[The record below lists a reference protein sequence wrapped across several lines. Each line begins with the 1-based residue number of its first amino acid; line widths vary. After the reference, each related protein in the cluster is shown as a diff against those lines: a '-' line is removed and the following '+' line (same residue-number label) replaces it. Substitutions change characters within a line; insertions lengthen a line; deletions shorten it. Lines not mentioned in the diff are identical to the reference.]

1 MKKVITEQELIAI
14 ANSRLVEM
22 SGYEDGM
29 KIHSA
34 RMEKNI
40 LVIESELFLSADG
53 GATSKTVEVLPL
65 YEALS
70 KELGSQYEVF

>member
-1 MKKVITEQELIAI
+1 MKKLITEQELIAI
-14 ANSRLVEM
+14 ANSRLAEM

-29 KIHSA
+29 RIHSA

-40 LVIESELFLSADG
+40 LLIEGEFFLSADG
-53 GATSKTVEVLPL
+53 GATSKTAEVLPL

-70 KELGSQYEVF
+70 KELGSQYELV